1 MKFVDVKNDIA
12 FRKIFGNEK
21 RLRSSFDGDKH
32 SWKKEELIEYDN
44 ASIAEQDERGKLI
57 AAENKGKQEGKL
69 AEKEAV
75 IKRCWNEKMRLETIA
90 TITNLT
96 VAEVQKVIEK

>member
-1 MKFVDVKNDIA
+1 MKNLTLFLFFFIYVNALMAQPVIA
-12 FRKIFGNEK
+12 
-21 RLRSSFDGDKH
+21 
-32 SWKKEELIEYDN
+32 YDN

-57 AAENKGKQEGKL
+57 AAEDKGKREGKI

-96 VAEVQKVIEK
+96 VAEVQKVIEKIKAH

>member
-1 MKFVDVKNDIA
+1 MKFVDEKKDIV

-44 ASIAEQDERGKLI
+44 ASIAEQDERGKLT
-57 AAENKGKQEGKL
+57 AAENKGKLEGKQEGKL
-69 AEKEAV
+69 AEKEAI
-75 IKRCWNEKMRLETIA
+75 IKRCWNEKMGLETIA
-90 TITNLT
+90 RACPKFC
-96 VAEVQKVIEK
+96 VYD